1 MTDRAALD
9 DLLDDAFGSAQRPA
23 SPDLADAFACVVM
36 VRDEVIAERYGPGL
50 GPDSTLL
57 SWSMAKSVTHALVG
71 VLVGAGRLDIGAP
84 APVPEWADTDDPRHA
99 ITIDHLL
106 AMRPGLSFVEDY
118 VDDTVS
124 DCIDLLFGAGA
135 ADMGAYAA
143 SKPLVAET
151 DTVFNYSSGTTNIVC
166 RIVADVVGRGPAM
179 EAWMREVLFDPA
191 GMTSATPKF
200 DDAGV
205 FVGSSYLYATARDFA
220 RFGALYRDDG
230 CVDGRRILPEG
241 WVAHGTTLRS
251 RDAEGHG
258 YGAHW
263 WVWDEPERAFC
274 AQGYETQRTLVV
286 PERDLVVVRLG
297 KTPVERGPLV
307 DAWLRRVVD
316 CFPGG

>member
-9 DLLDDAFGSAQRPA
+9 DLLDEAFGSSELDPSA
-23 SPDLADAFACVVM
+23 DLAESLACVVM
-36 VRDEVIAERYGPGL
+36 VGDDVIAERYGAGL

-71 VLVGAGRLDIGAP
+71 VLVGEGRLDIGAP
-84 APVPEWADTDDPRHA
+84 APVPEWADPDDARRA
-99 ITIDHLL
+99 ITVDHLL
-106 AMRPGLSFVEDY
+106 AMRPGLAFVEDY
-118 VDDTVS
+118 VDDAVS
-124 DCIDLLFGAGA
+124 DCIDMLFGSGA
-135 ADMGAYAA
+135 PDMGAYAA
-143 SKPLVAET
+143 SKPRVAEP

-166 RIVADVVGRGPAM
+166 RIVADLVGRGPAM
-179 EAWMREVLFDPA
+179 EAWMRDVLFEPA

-220 RFGALYRDDG
+220 CFGALYREDG
-230 CVDGRRILPEG
+230 CVGGRRILPEG

-251 RDAEGHG
+251 RDDEGHG

-263 WVWDEPERAFC
+263 WVWDEPTGAFC
-274 AQGYETQRTLVV
+274 AQGYEAQRTLVV
-286 PERDLVVVRLG
+286 PELDLVVARLG
-297 KTPVERGPLV
+297 KTPADRGPLV

-316 CFPGG
+316 AVA